1 MLLGFGPAENG
12 AAEVDGNGAP
22 GGGTLAIEVEV
33 EGSGVQVLLVVGG
46 TCATTILPQYAHSA
60 RLSSDRSDRRRR
72 VRR

>member
-1 MLLGFGPAENG
+1 MLLGCGTAEKG
-12 AAEVDGNGAP
+12 ATEVDGNGAP
-22 GGGTLAIEVEV
+22 GAGALAIEVEV

-46 TCATTILPQYAHSA
+46 CCATMLLPQHAHSA